1 MVYILV
7 LIAVA
12 LLAAL
17 VITRL
22 GQRKETP
29 AADEK
34 IDDNR
39 PSDCCGAHEVCES
52 DSLLNSSDSV
62 EYYNDEE
69 LDAYKGLNPTRYS
82 DNEIEEFR
90 EVLLTLMPREV
101 AGWLKSLQ
109 LRGIDPPIIIRDEAL
124 MIVAERRFESK

>member
-1 MVYILV
+1 MVYILI

-22 GQRKETP
+22 GQRKDTP
-29 AADEK
+29 AIEEK
-34 IDDNR
+34 NDNR

-69 LDAYKGLNPTRYS
+69 LDVYKGKSALRYS